1 MNKEGGVTLVEI
13 AIVMVIIGL
22 LVGSVLKGQE
32 VIVNAKIKSLEKNYN
47 EVMTAV
53 YNYNDRYRVLPGD
66 DPRASTKFGP
76 IIQDGNGNGKIEGY
90 FDSEEESDESH
101 LVWSHLRAANLIIGE
116 KSSVELPYHALG
128 GVIGLSSQ
136 RLDRDITI
144 STGLFEGFTHIPN
157 NIAIILDLRYDD
169 NDPIQ
174 GYIQTDAIDKY
185 NNPNTLHNIYF
196 TL

>member
-13 AIVMVIIGL
+13 TIVMVIIGL
-22 LVGSVLKGQE
+22 IIGTILKGQE
-32 VIVNAKIKSLEKNYN
+32 IIINAKIKSIEKNYN
-47 EVMTAV
+47 EIMTAV

-66 DPRASTKFGP
+66 DPLASTKFGQA
-76 IIQDGNGNGKIEGY
+76 IQDGNGNGKIEGY
-90 FDSEEESDESH
+90 FNSMNETDESR
-101 LVWSHLRAANLIIGE
+101 LVWSHLRSADLIMGE
-116 KSSVELPYHALG
+116 KSSVELPYHTLG
-128 GVIGLSSQ
+128 GVMGLSSQ
-136 RLDRDITI
+136 RLDREVPTI
-144 STGLFEGFTHIPN
+144 TGLFEGFTNIPN

-185 NNPNTLHNIYF
+185 NKPSTLHNIYF